1 MKTKINITSIH
12 QLYELCRQR
21 KLQSPFSLTPKG
33 EGTFPRTVAVE
44 FDDERRNAPFFED
57 YTLYVVWG
65 ANQDPKP
72 FVVRSNI
79 DGAGAVA
86 LVTVPDGGEKI
97 LLVRQARIV
106 GYETWEVPRAFSTT
120 WGYGGAPV
128 QFDTLPAQCR
138 GVLAIANAEAGVD
151 STQVVPTYLGCA
163 LENSG
168 TGVGAPA
175 YWWLRVTGYRLEDKP
190 NVKVVTLDEALGIV
204 SDNHSIAAL
213 HFYQQHLRNYAR

>member
-1 MKTKINITSIH
+1 MKTTIQITSIH
-12 QLYELCRQR
+12 QLYELCRQ
-21 KLQSPFSLTPKG
+21 KGLQSPLSLTPNG
-33 EGTFPRTVAVE
+33 EGTYPRTVAVT

-57 YTLYVVWG
+57 YTLWVVWG
-65 ANQDPKP
+65 EKQEPDP

-86 LVTVPDGGEKI
+86 LVTVPDGAEKI
-97 LLVRQARIV
+97 LLVRQSRIV
-106 GYETWEVPRAFSTT
+106 GYQTWEVPRAFSTT

-128 QFDTLPAQCR
+128 QFETLPGPCR
-138 GVLAIANAEAGVD
+138 TALAIANAEAGVD
-151 STQVVPTYLGCA
+151 SAQVVPTYLGCA

-175 YWWLRVTGYRLEDKP
+175 YWWLRVTGYRLDDKP
-190 NVKVVTLDEALGIV
+190 NIKAVTLDEALRIV

-213 HFYQQHLRNYAR
+213 HFYRQHLLNHVR